1 MSLQAAI
8 AVVERLVE
16 EGVIPRYAVA
26 GAVGAAFYLEPAST
40 FDLDVLVSVDA
51 FRSRPGSPLITL
63 DRIRDALAKAGYAE
77 FREEGIVV
85 EGWPV
90 QFLPAESPLDVEALD
105 RAVEIEVT
113 SGNVPAKARV
123 LRAEHI
129 MAIAVSVGREKDHLR
144 VVQFITEGAYDRAYL
159 GGILD
164 RHGLRPKW
172 LAFCRQAGV
181 RDPAVLELRP

>member
-8 AVVERLVE
+8 AVIDRLVR

-40 FDLDVLVSVDA
+40 FDLDVMVSVDA

-63 DRIRDALAKAGYAE
+63 EPIREALAKAGYAE
-77 FREEGIVV
+77 FRDEGIVV

-90 QFLPAESPLDVEALD
+90 QFLPAESPLDVEALEQS
-105 RAVEIEVT
+105 VEVEVT
-113 SGNVPAKARV
+113 GGSGLANVRV
-123 LRAEHI
+123 LRAEHL
-129 MAIAVSVGREKDHLR
+129 MAIAVSVGREKDYLR
-144 VVQFITEGAYDRAYL
+144 IAQFIGEGAYDRRYL
-159 GGILD
+159 AGVLD

-181 RDPAVLELRP
+181 RDPSVLDLAP